1 MYRVRPIVYW
11 LLLLAGLR
19 TLEAAPVHAR
29 YSEAELLAEPNS
41 IRPGETVWLAVRIR
55 LDPGWHT
62 YWLNPG
68 DIGMKPRLAW
78 MLPEGLSAG
87 ELRMPAPK
95 RFESEGLVSFGFE
108 DDVTFLAPVTAAAS
122 WPGGA
127 ADIGLKITWLV
138 CSELC
143 LPETAVLSARL
154 DGAARTG
161 DETARVV
168 AEARAR
174 LPAEPEGWTLR
185 AERRGAEVRLLA
197 QPPAGFA
204 VGSSGTFFP
213 ARPNEFTYTTATVPQ
228 ALPEIRLGLSPLAE
242 SFPERIAGVLVAG
255 GTSLAV
261 DIPVE
266 SETQTKG
273 VVP

>member
-1 MYRVRPIVYW
+1 M
-11 LLLLAGLR
+11 A
-19 TLEAAPVHAR
+19 AAPVRAR
-29 YSEAELLAEPNS
+29 YSEAELWAEPS
-41 IRPGETVWLAVRIR
+41 AIRPGETVWLAVKIR

-68 DIGMKPRLAW
+68 DTGMKPRLTW
-78 MLPEGLSAG
+78 TLPEGLSAG

-108 DDVTFLAPVTAAAS
+108 DEVTFLAPMTAAVS

-138 CSELC
+138 CNDLC
-143 LPETAVLSARL
+143 LPETASLFVRL
-154 DGAARTG
+154 DGAAGAG
-161 DETARVV
+161 DEAERVM

-185 AERRGAEVRLLA
+185 AFRRGTEVSLHA
-197 QPPAGFA
+197 QPPAGLA
-204 VGSSGTFFP
+204 AGASGTFFP
-213 ARPNEFTYTTATVPQ
+213 ALPNVFDYATASVPQ

-242 SFPERIAGVLVAG
+242 SFPERITGILAAG

-266 SETQTKG
+266 TETQTEG
-273 VVP
+273 AVP